1 VNHHARR
8 SYRRNLVDY
17 HLIRNTIVDDNGRM
31 KMQMH
36 KRWIKE
42 MMQDMGGKVH
52 IYKGHRHYVMQV
64 WWPEQEGEKKSE
76 TGVDKQD
83 EMG

>member
-1 VNHHARR
+1 
-8 SYRRNLVDY
+8 
-17 HLIRNTIVDDNGRM
+17 
-31 KMQMH
+31 MQMH